1 MALTGSTGPRASL
14 WADYIREYV
23 TDHVHIGGTIK
34 MPKDLYNAERGRSS
48 MLTSRIVD
56 AFYEHFVLTHDEYER
71 HETFGYFD
79 VYTYLR
85 GEESDG

>member
-1 MALTGSTGPRASL
+1 
-14 WADYIREYV
+14 
-23 TDHVHIGGTIK
+23 
-34 MPKDLYNAERGRSS
+34 